1 MTTPVKKLQG
11 TIFKKCDM
19 AAHKPESNK
28 ACAAGTCQH
37 TCTAPDKCPHA
48 WTLRYFVNGKQKEES
63 FRDDMDAKKRV
74 RYGTGLK
81 KAQDAQ
87 LELTRGKRA
96 EGQTY
101 IAPTGGKDNFGKA
114 CEAFIAAMACADNT
128 RLTYLGAYS
137 TWVKPAMGHLTLAQ
151 AANAHDT
158 AEKLI
163 TVKMAHLSPVRRR
176 TARLLV
182 TGVLDKAVK
191 TGKIALHRVTDIEIA
206 DNGRPM
212 RGEFTFPSFAQVAYL
227 ADEIGIAVWLMRGCG
242 LRISEALAVEKS
254 DFRDGGRTLRVSG
267 QASRDGRK
275 KAALKH
281 RKLGEYRDVPVPAW
295 LWGKVKDLPDGPLCP
310 GNGRPYAVY
319 STVDGQFVKHVPRAG
334 IPAGFTP
341 HSLRHLYASVM
352 LVEGGIDIT
361 EVARFLGHKDINETY
376 RTYGHLLPNANDKAI
391 AALDAEFERWSK
403 EGEQE

>member
-1 MTTPVKKLQG
+1 MAVKLQG

-19 AAHKPESNK
+19 AAHRPDSNK

-37 TCTAPDKCPHA
+37 ACAAPERCPHA
-48 WTLRYFVNGKQKEES
+48 WTLRYSVNGKQREES

-101 IAPTGGKDNFGKA
+101 IAPTGGKENFGQA
-114 CEAFIAAMACADNT
+114 CEAFVAAKACADNT
-128 RLTYLGAYS
+128 RELYLGTYR
-137 TWVKPAMGHLTLAQ
+137 TWVRPAMGHMTLAR
-151 AANAHDT
+151 AANAHDV
-158 AEKLI
+158 AEELI
-163 TVKMAHLSPVRRR
+163 AVKMGHLSPVRRR
-176 TARLLV
+176 TARLLI

-191 TGKIALHRVTDIEIA
+191 TGKIAAHRVTDIEIQ
-206 DNGRPM
+206 DNGRPAPE
-212 RGEFTFPSFAQVAYL
+212 EFPFPSYAQVKYL
-227 ADEIGIAVWLMRGCG
+227 ADAIGIVVWLMRGCG
-242 LRISEALAVEKS
+242 LRISEALAVEKP

-267 QASRDGRK
+267 QASRDSRGK
-275 KAALKH
+275 VALKH
-281 RKLGEYRDVPVPAW
+281 RKMGEYRDVPVPVW
-295 LWGKVKDLPDGPLCP
+295 LWEKVRDLPEGPLCP
-310 GNGRPYAVY
+310 GNGRRYAVY
-319 STVDGQFVKHVPRAG
+319 GTVSEQFLKHVPRAG
-334 IPAGFTP
+334 IPAGFTA

-361 EVARFLGHKDINETY
+361 ELARFLGHRDINETY

-391 AALDAEFERWSK
+391 AALDAEFDRWSK
-403 EGEQE
+403 AGNQE

>member
-1 MTTPVKKLQG
+1 MTTPANKLQG
-11 TIFKKCDM
+11 TILKKCDM
-19 AAHKPESNK
+19 SAHKLDSNK

-37 TCTAPDKCPHA
+37 TCAIPDRCPHA

-63 FRDDMDAKKRV
+63 FPDDMDAKKRV
-74 RYGTGLK
+74 KYGTGLK

-114 CEAFIAAMACADNT
+114 CEAFIASMACADNT
-128 RLTYLGAYS
+128 RLLYLGTYR
-137 TWVKPAMGHLTLAQ
+137 TWVKPAMGHLTLAR
-151 AANAHDT
+151 AANSHDV
-158 AEKLI
+158 AEELI

-176 TARLLV
+176 VARLLI
-182 TGVLDKAVK
+182 TGVLGKAVK
-191 TGKIALHRVTDIEIA
+191 TGKIATHRVTDIEIQ

-212 RGEFTFPSFAQVAYL
+212 REEFIFPSFAQVKYL
-227 ADEIGIAVWLMRGCG
+227 ADAVGIAVWLMRGCG

-267 QASRDGRK
+267 QVSRDGRTK
-275 KAALKH
+275 VALKH

-295 LWGKVKDLPDGPLCP
+295 LWGKVKDLPEGPLCP
-310 GNGRPYAVY
+310 GHGRRYAVY
-319 STVDGQFVKHVPRAG
+319 ATVYGQFAANVARAG
-334 IPAGFTP
+334 IPAGFTS

-376 RTYGHLLPNANDKAI
+376 RTYGHLLPNANEKAI
-391 AALDAEFERWSK
+391 AALDAEFGRWSK
-403 EGEQE
+403 AGEQE

>member
-1 MTTPVKKLQG
+1 MAVRLQG

-19 AAHKPESNK
+19 SAHKPQSNK
-28 ACAAGTCQH
+28 ACAAETCQH
-37 TCTAPDKCPHA
+37 TCAAPDRCPHA
-48 WTLRYFVNGKQKEES
+48 WTLRYSVNGRQKEES
-63 FRDDMDAKKRV
+63 FRDDMDDKKRV
-74 RYGTGLK
+74 RYGTGLR

-101 IAPTGGKDNFGKA
+101 ITPTGGKEKFGEA

-128 RLTYLGAYS
+128 RTGYRDTYRK
-137 TWVKPAMGHLTLAQ
+137 WVKPAMGHLTLAR

-158 AEKLI
+158 AEELI

-176 TARLLV
+176 TARLLI

-191 TGKIALHRVTDIEIA
+191 TGKIATNRVTDIEIQ

-212 RGEFTFPSFAQVAYL
+212 PEEFTFPSYLQVKYL
-227 ADEIGIAVWLMRGCG
+227 ADSIGIAVWLMRGCG
-242 LRISEALAVEKS
+242 LRICEALALEKS
-254 DFRDGGRTLRVSG
+254 DFRHGGRTLRVSG
-267 QASRDGRK
+267 QASRDGRRK
-275 KAALKH
+275 VALKH
-281 RKLGEYRDVPVPAW
+281 RKMGEYRDVPVPAW
-295 LWGKVKDLPDGPLCP
+295 LWAMAKDLPDGPLCP
-310 GNGRPYAVY
+310 GHGRKYAVY
-319 STVDGQFVKHVPRAG
+319 ATVNNQFVRHVPRVG

-341 HSLRHLYASVM
+341 HSLRHMYASVM

-361 EVARFLGHKDINETY
+361 EVARFLGHRDINETY

-391 AALDAEFERWSK
+391 AALDAEFDRWSTAA
-403 EGEQE
+403 